1 MGRSIII
8 TGARTFIYINGKR
21 FGRCTSLSISS
32 ATPNKPIETVDSPIP
47 VELAP
52 TRQRTQVQLGL
63 LRTEGD
69 GGIEGR
75 GMAPRGE
82 QLPRGQYFSLAVTDR
97 VTDTE
102 IFRSDYCMVDNQNW
116 QVQAKGRWEGSASI
130 SCLTWNNEIKP
141 KG

>member
-82 QLPRGQYFSLAVTDR
+82 Q
-97 VTDTE
+97 
-102 IFRSDYCMVDNQNW
+102 
-116 QVQAKGRWEGSASI
+116 
-130 SCLTWNNEIKP
+130 
-141 KG
+141 